1 MKRNA
6 NAVVKKSA
14 FPESNKG
21 AILGA
26 AKAAPCRASNAFSRL
41 TAKINPE
48 RQIHEWSV
56 SFGASFAFRA
66 RAGCGCAAA

>member
-1 MKRNA
+1 MKRIA
-6 NAVVKKSA
+6 NAVVKKLA

-21 AILGA
+21 TMLGA

-41 TAKINPE
+41 TAKNHPE

-56 SFGASFAFRA
+56 SFAASFAFPV
-66 RAGCGCAAA
+66 RAGSGRPAA